1 MSVFK
6 PRKVSHDIR
15 PHPTDELDLDE
26 TSRSSALSFLKRP
39 YPSCQPQFSYLRS
52 TPGEKLWV
60 TVLLFRGSQW
70 TSDAHVLKKDAT
82 LQVAQKVVDWLF
94 SNELSPCNQHGYLA
108 TRKMCKSVEEG
119 DGIWQL
125 ELDWDMLKGQA
136 RSSAPNQWN
145 NRRNSFILFFSDPQ
159 YQATLLNKIQIGQSN
174 VGGGGMITTW
184 NSVLPSLPSYF
195 IYRRGPNGTVSAY
208 NIPSALNVAKTTDNI
223 TSADDFADLDVNK
236 SPKDIVPAI
245 HASTDVKGTT
255 PADGITTENASTD
268 LNVSKPSNDIAS
280 GQITSALN
288 SSQTAGNIATGS
300 IAAAPDVTASLN
312 LIATGNNPTAT
323 NVTTSSSN
331 TTSANDFDTAMDDTT
346 FTETTDSTSNVRPT
360 LSVASFD
367 QDIAVDINA
376 DTTNSPV
383 HDIQM
388 SAVPS
393 IPCPIPQPTD
403 MVIDNAIEAEG
414 NNDLE
419 MEDDN
424 EPEASSYSHT
434 PGSWAA
440 SQEAGVTSAKST
452 EMGDDADTE
461 GGEEEEEAEEDE
473 RDGSSDSDDDD
484 EDGGAHDSHGAA
496 TLTRI
501 QDATMAD
508 AQYDSDDLSDPPSDL
523 EENNP
528 FDKEEDE
535 EGEEEQSGD
544 EDQGCCNVSGEGEDA
559 GDSGNELEQLCYA
572 HWEKEE
578 ENEAEDND
586 IADAFS
592 SLSTTLQQGPVGE
605 EDEEESDGEGKEGSG
620 EIEVG
625 EDWDEEGDET
635 EAGDEGDKEGGSSE
649 SETEDDGLA
658 GLFSTLTTERTS

>member
-1 MSVFK
+1 MAMSVFK

-52 TPGEKLWV
+52 TSGEKLWV

-136 RSSAPNQWN
+136 RSSAPHQWS
-145 NRRNSFILFFSDPQ
+145 NRRNSFIFFFGDPQ

-174 VGGGGMITTW
+174 

-195 IYRRGPNGTVSAY
+195 IYRRGPKDTVSAY
-208 NIPSALNVAKTTDNI
+208 NIPSSLNVAKTTDNI

-300 IAAAPDVTASLN
+300 IATAPDVTASLN
-312 LIATGNNPTAT
+312 PIATGNNPTAT
-323 NVTTSSSN
+323 NVTTSSNN
-331 TTSANDFDTAMDDTT
+331 TTSANDVDTAMDDTT
-346 FTETTDSTSNVRPT
+346 ITETTDSTSNVRPT

-367 QDIAVDINA
+367 QDIAVDISA

-383 HDIQM
+383 HDVQM
-388 SAVPS
+388 SAVPA

-403 MVIDNAIEAEG
+403 MVMDNAIEAEG

-440 SQEAGVTSAKST
+440 SQGAGVTSAKDT
-452 EMGDDADTE
+452 EMGDDTDTE

-473 RDGSSDSDDDD
+473 GDGSSDSDDDD

-501 QDATMAD
+501 QNATMAD
-508 AQYDSDDLSDPPSDL
+508 AQTIHSTRRRR
-523 EENNP
+523 
-528 FDKEEDE
+528 KERRK
-535 EGEEEQSGD
+535 QSGD
-544 EDQGCCNVSGEGEDA
+544 EDQGGGNVSGEGEDA
-559 GDSGNELEQLCYA
+559 GDSGDELEQLCYA

-592 SLSTTLQQGPVGE
+592 SVSTTLQQGPVGE

-620 EIEVG
+620 EIKVG

-635 EAGDEGDKEGGSSE
+635 EAGDEGDEEGGSSE